1 MSSTIWYRFRDFQFS
16 KNICVIND
24 EFSEVSSN
32 SIFSNCGLSMHS
44 PWNHNVSVKM
54 ISGSIVGRAID
65 AEKTDSNFQNCFN
78 QQRAEYISINRY
90 ILGIVFVNF
99 IILVNSIWL
108 KPQI

>member
-1 MSSTIWYRFRDFQFS
+1 MMNSLKYLRIRYFQIVDYRW
-16 KNICVIND
+16 
-24 EFSEVSSN
+24 
-32 SIFSNCGLSMHS
+32 

-90 ILGIVFVNF
+90 ILRIVFVNF
-99 IILVNSIWL
+99 IILVNSI
-108 KPQI
+108 